1 MKSITLL
8 IVFLYITNL
17 LFAQGPASWSKS
29 ENYTHPSLVVDVST
43 SITYISVQDVDSAN
57 NIEITNTTYWV
68 SLDSLVPESTPEG
81 TEDLTTPD
89 VSELDNLVVPTDDGT
104 SGSGTDDPDLPNAGS
119 TDVVLGGISTTGY
132 ISGNGGRLSAGFAIT
147 GGDMTVLT
155 TGKGAKEYLST
166 SILQDTL
173 NDPKM
178 EIKALSGSSWSSQ
191 HSDLNWKSG
200 NYFSQLDA
208 TGFFASYEDDDTGI
222 YETLSANNYLAEITS
237 TDGDSGGT
245 LVEVYETYGY
255 WNSTYTGSK
264 LEGISTNGYVR
275 AGNEP
280 GQRMTAGVALRNF
293 GSDASAT
300 KRVIVMAKWS
310 TYVPSNDND
319 ATNDFDIL
327 DDPRIEV
334 TDADKN
340 VLAQNDN
347 WGSLPASV
355 KSAVETTGLMSGF
368 REDKD
373 AAVIVNLPGSG
384 VYFMNVYSA
393 DGDSGGALVEVY
405 DLDALEDKYS
415 WNLGN

>member
-1 MKSITLL
+1 MKAL
-8 IVFLYITNL
+8 
-17 LFAQGPASWSKS
+17 
-29 ENYTHPSLVVDVST
+29 SLT
-43 SITYISVQDVDSAN
+43 SIFLFLSCIVSAQAPETWSQSNTYSQGDLVIDGTTTYQASQDVPAN
-57 NIEITNTTYWV
+57 TAITNTSYWAT
-68 SLDSLVPESTPEG
+68 LDSQVPSETPSG
-81 TEDLTTPD
+81 ADSLTAPD
-89 VSELDNLVVPTDDGT
+89 ASEVENLTVPD
-104 SGSGTDDPDLPNAGS
+104 SNSSGTDDPDLPNAGS

-132 ISGNGGRLSAGFAIT
+132 ISGNGGRLSAGFAIS

-166 SILQDTL
+166 GSLQDTL

-191 HSDLNWKSG
+191 HTDLNWKTG
-200 NYFSQLDA
+200 NYFSELDA
-208 TGFFASYEDDDTGI
+208 TGFFALYEDDDTGI

-293 GSDASAT
+293 GTDGSAT

-347 WGSLPASV
+347 WGTLPASV
-355 KSAVETTGLMSGF
+355 KSAIETTGLMSGF

-373 AAVIVNLPGSG
+373 AAVIVNLPGNG

-405 DLDALEDKYS
+405 DLDALEAKYG

>member
-178 EIKALSGSSWSSQ
+178 E
-191 HSDLNWKSG
+191 
-200 NYFSQLDA
+200 
-208 TGFFASYEDDDTGI
+208 
-222 YETLSANNYLAEITS
+222 
-237 TDGDSGGT
+237 
-245 LVEVYETYGY
+245 
-255 WNSTYTGSK
+255 
-264 LEGISTNGYVR
+264 
-275 AGNEP
+275 
-280 GQRMTAGVALRNF
+280 
-293 GSDASAT
+293 
-300 KRVIVMAKWS
+300 
-310 TYVPSNDND
+310 
-319 ATNDFDIL
+319 
-327 DDPRIEV
+327 
-334 TDADKN
+334 
-340 VLAQNDN
+340 
-347 WGSLPASV
+347 
-355 KSAVETTGLMSGF
+355 
-368 REDKD
+368 
-373 AAVIVNLPGSG
+373 
-384 VYFMNVYSA
+384 
-393 DGDSGGALVEVY
+393 
-405 DLDALEDKYS
+405 
-415 WNLGN
+415 

>member
-1 MKSITLL
+1 
-8 IVFLYITNL
+8 
-17 LFAQGPASWSKS
+17 
-29 ENYTHPSLVVDVST
+29 
-43 SITYISVQDVDSAN
+43 
-57 NIEITNTTYWV
+57 
-68 SLDSLVPESTPEG
+68 
-81 TEDLTTPD
+81 
-89 VSELDNLVVPTDDGT
+89 LDNLVVPTDDGT

-147 GGDMTVLT
+147 GGDMTVHT

-208 TGFFASYEDDDTGI
+208 TGFFALYEDDDTGI